1 MSCHS
6 RTLRCQLP
14 CVCYRRGANAEPIW
28 ACVIFTRARGAT
40 RGIRRWFFRSF
51 LNDGEYFFFPR
62 PKSAVH
68 VYVEFYAPYKQTW
81 RAAMAFVASI
91 HNNGWRWL
99 KWSDITST
107 ADEAALTDIV
117 QFSLACVGRRRVFRC
132 ERNSS
137 IAESRRPARPKNTS
151 NKYLVTL
158 MDVTSGISFF
168 CLTYLSCIIMSRH
181 VD

>member
-1 MSCHS
+1 MRSQFGPAWFLHVRVAPRVAS
-6 RTLRCQLP
+6 DADFFVAFKRW
-14 CVCYRRGANAEPIW
+14 G
-28 ACVIFTRARGAT
+28 VI
-40 RGIRRWFFRSF
+40 
-51 LNDGEYFFFPR
+51 FFPR

-99 KWSDITST
+99 KWSSKAITST

-117 QFSLACVGRRRVFRC
+117 QFNLACVGRRRVFRC

-137 IAESRRPARPKNTS
+137 IAESRRPAAAAKVYKQQVPC
-151 NKYLVTL
+151 YLDGCAIWNLIFLLNMSL
-158 MDVTSGISFF
+158 MYYNESTCRLRRRELID
-168 CLTYLSCIIMSRH
+168 LIIEKLASA
-181 VD
+181 

>member
-1 MSCHS
+1 MESNFS
-6 RTLRCQLP
+6 
-14 CVCYRRGANAEPIW
+14 
-28 ACVIFTRARGAT
+28 
-40 RGIRRWFFRSF
+40 
-51 LNDGEYFFFPR
+51 PR

-132 ERNSS
+132 ERNFS
-137 IAESRRPARPKNTS
+137 IAESRRPARRAAKEYKQQVPCYLDGCAIWNLILLS
-151 NKYLVTL
+151 NMSL
-158 MDVTSGISFF
+158 MYYNESTCRLRRRELID
-168 CLTYLSCIIMSRH
+168 LIIEKLASA
-181 VD
+181 